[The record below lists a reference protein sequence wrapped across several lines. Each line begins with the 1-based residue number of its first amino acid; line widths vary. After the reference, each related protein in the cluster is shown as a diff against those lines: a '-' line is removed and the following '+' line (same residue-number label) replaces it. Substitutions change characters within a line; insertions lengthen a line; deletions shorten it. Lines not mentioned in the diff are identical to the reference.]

1 MADPPRKSSLFRT
14 GLSTLSSSRFLFLLF
29 PLLVSGCGFAPVH
42 GTSGHGQNLQN
53 QLSIASPTNSDA
65 FILVQELE
73 SRLGR
78 NGDRY
83 RLNYGINVG
92 SERTI
97 VAKAGDTIRYHL
109 VGIVNYTLI
118 DSHSNAIV
126 AQGQTQNF
134 TGYSTTG
141 STVET
146 RSAEDSARER
156 LMRILAEQVAKRLY
170 AAAAITSS

>member
-1 MADPPRKSSLFRT
+1 MLLFNRI
-14 GLSTLSSSRFLFLLF
+14 LFLLF
-29 PLLVSGCGFAPVH
+29 PLLLSGCGFTPIH
-42 GTSGHGQNLQN
+42 GTGGHGQNLQN
-53 QLSIASPTNSDA
+53 QLSIASPTNRDA

-83 RLNYGINVG
+83 RLNYDISIG

-109 VGIVNYTLI
+109 VGTMNYTLT
-118 DSHSNAIV
+118 DVHSNEIV
-126 AQGQTQNF
+126 TQGQTQNF
-134 TGYSTTG
+134 TGYSATG

-156 LMRILAEQVAKRLY
+156 LLRILAEQVAKRLY
-170 AAAAITSS
+170 AAMAVTST